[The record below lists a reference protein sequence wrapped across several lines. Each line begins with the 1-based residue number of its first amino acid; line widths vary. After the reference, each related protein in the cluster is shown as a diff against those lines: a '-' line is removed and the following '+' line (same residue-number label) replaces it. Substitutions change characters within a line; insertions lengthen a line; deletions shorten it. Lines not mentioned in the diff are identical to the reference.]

1 MKLTDE
7 NKAHIAAAILAII
20 FAVTITIAAI
30 GTVEAGRHV
39 FGEIGT
45 VSGYGIDKMEAAKK

>member
-1 MKLTDE
+1 MNPTTS

-30 GTVEAGRHV
+30 GAAKAGRQV
-39 FGEIGT
+39 FGEIGA
-45 VSGYGIDKMEAAKK
+45 VSGYGLDEVK

>member
-7 NKAHIAAAILAII
+7 NKTYIVGAILAII
-20 FAVTITIAAI
+20 FAATITIAAI
-30 GTVEAGRHV
+30 GAVKAGRHV

-45 VSGYGIDKMEAAKK
+45 VSGYGIDKE